1 MTDIALVIA
10 ANLIRGFE
18 GCVLHPYQDVAGVWT
33 IGIGSVRLPDG
44 SHVTASTPPIT
55 RAQAEAMMQAEL
67 APTAARVDA
76 LVPAGA
82 TEQQRAACYS
92 FAYNLGVGAFAGS
105 TLLRLWRAGD
115 TGGAAAE
122 FPRWVYAAGK
132 VSRGLQNRRAAERD
146 CFEGGP
152 AGLPNG

>member
-1 MTDIALVIA
+1 MTDTALAIA
-10 ANLIRGFE
+10 ADLIRGFE

-33 IGIGSVRLPDG
+33 IGIGSIRMPDG
-44 SHVTASTPPIT
+44 SHVTADTPPIT
-55 RAQAEAMMQAEL
+55 LDQAEAMMMDEL
-67 APTAARVDA
+67 QPTAAKVDA
-76 LVPAGA
+76 LCPPDA
-82 TEQQRAACYS
+82 TDAQRAACYS

-132 VSRGLQNRRAAERD
+132 VSRGLQNRRAAERA
-146 CFEGGP
+146 CFEGAP
-152 AGLPNG
+152 VGLPNG